1 MQTLQQKTRKIC
13 HNYHADIHSL
23 TALRLKIKVLRVGIL
38 GEDARMGRMAAH
50 RNFGIYAL
58 FHHNCERS
66 IRGCAHFKLAGV

>member
-1 MQTLQQKTRKIC
+1 MQTLQQKTRKFV
-13 HNYHADIHSL
+13 NSYHADIHSL

-38 GEDARMGRMAAH
+38 GEDARIAAAH

-66 IRGCAHFKLAGV
+66 IQGCAHFKLAGV